1 MLDKRELN
9 LRKKTAR
16 HRRNKERQLP
26 HRSSPRLSSSLDNVT
41 RSGIPLSPL
50 GTTIVRLSSADKAR
64 LAEEAKYRRTVAV
77 SRMRFD
83 IEAACYNELKDNQ
96 LDMDRYCNARG
107 LHPYTLQYIRKN
119 REFATCPLRHVSKRL
134 ESLYP
139 LPASQQMPKCR
150 RH

>member
-64 LAEEAKYRRTVAV
+64 LAEEALGVVVR
-77 SRMRFD
+77 
-83 IEAACYNELKDNQ
+83 
-96 LDMDRYCNARG
+96 
-107 LHPYTLQYIRKN
+107 HN
-119 REFATCPLRHVSKRL
+119 RCL
-134 ESLYP
+134 
-139 LPASQQMPKCR
+139 KCR
-150 RH
+150 LH